1 MNIYTE
7 IAKKVFIDKC
17 SGVPELMLNSCC
29 HEHDDDYKTMGKFK
43 ADWKFIKCG
52 WKKAAT
58 YTELHKR
65 IVTRLAISIYYL
77 GVSIFGWWPHYKAQ
91 KSV

>member
-1 MNIYTE
+1 MNTYTG

-29 HEHDDDYKTMGKFK
+29 SEHDDDYKTMGKFK

-52 WKKAAT
+52 WKKAST
-58 YTELHKR
+58 YTENAK
-65 IVTRLAISIYYL
+65 VTIKKTDVISN
-77 GVSIFGWWPHYKAQ
+77 KARWN
-91 KSV
+91 KEE